1 MSDVKPRTDQGDR
14 AYQKIREGIAAG
26 RYRPGERLV
35 EADIARLA
43 SVSRTPVRQALRCL
57 ERDGVV
63 RIERRRGASVRTLTT
78 EQISDLY
85 ELRARLEAFACE
97 LAARRAGESD
107 RSELVRLS
115 DAFDAAA
122 RDDVDD
128 DFAAVRSSNAAL
140 HHKVS
145 EISGNPFLVIALDA
159 TIDNPLV
166 LRAYQRFDREG
177 LGRSALFHQLIV
189 RSICAGDGER
199 AGRLMTEHVLQARD
213 ALVIPLDPAIPGDD
227 A

>member
-1 MSDVKPRTDQGDR
+1 MDDVSPRQDQSDL
-14 AYQKIREGIAAG
+14 AYQTIREGIAAG

-35 EADIARLA
+35 EADIALRA
-43 SVSRTPVRQALRCL
+43 GVSRTPVRQALRWL

-63 RIERRRGASVRTLTT
+63 RIEKRRGASVRTLSS

-97 LAARRAGESD
+97 LASRRASASD
-107 RSELVRLS
+107 RSELERMS
-115 DAFDAAA
+115 DAFDRAAH
-122 RDDVDD
+122 DDPGE
-128 DFAAVRSSNAAL
+128 DFAAVRASNAAL
-140 HHKVS
+140 HHKIS
-145 EISGNPFLVIALDA
+145 AISGNPFLVIALDA
-159 TIDNPLV
+159 TTENPLV
-166 LRAYQRFDREG
+166 LRAYQRFGPEE

-189 RSICAGDGER
+189 RSICEGDGER

-213 ALVIPLDPAIPGDD
+213 ALVLALDRPHPGDE